1 MRNNQLIFDIGF
13 HKGEDTRYY
22 LHKGYHVVGVDADK
36 ELINNGEQC
45 FQNEIHSGQLTLL
58 NYAISSERNSST
70 PFYISH
76 NKLWNS
82 THKGIAEREG
92 IQARQEMVPSETLSV
107 LMDIYGVPYYCKID
121 IEGNDIVALNSLR
134 NNKELPLYIS
144 VETECLDDNSEAF
157 NNTFETLDAL
167 KDLGYKRFKLVDQ
180 ATLKV
185 LDGEP
190 FYSKPFDAEKFL
202 DNFIYARFLL
212 NKEDTLFSNIYPCT
226 SGPFG
231 EDLMGEWCDYETAK
245 QFISFYSHE
254 QRKLNTPVWHFW
266 CDWHAT
272 I

>member
-1 MRNNQLIFDIGF
+1 MRNDQLIFDIGF

-22 LHKGYHVVGVDADK
+22 LYKGYNVVGVDADK
-36 ELINNGEQC
+36 ELIDYGKHC

-58 NYAISSERNSST
+58 NCAISSERNAST

-82 THKGIAEREG
+82 AHKGIAEREG
-92 IQARQEMVPSETLSV
+92 IQARKEMVPSETLSA

-121 IEGNDIVALNSLR
+121 IEGNDIIALNSL
-134 NNKELPLYIS
+134 KHADKVPQYIS
-144 VETECLDDNSEAF
+144 VETECLDDKSEAF
-157 NNTFETLDAL
+157 KSTFETLDAL
-167 KDLGYKRFKLVDQ
+167 KDLGYKKFKLVDQ

-190 FYSKPFDAEKFL
+190 FYLRTFDAEKL
-202 DNFIYARFLL
+202 IDNYIYARFLL
-212 NKEDTLFSNIYPCT
+212 NKENVLFSNIYPST

-231 EDLMGEWCDYETAK
+231 EDLMGDWCDYETAK

>member
-1 MRNNQLIFDIGF
+1 MRNDQLIFDIGF

-22 LHKGYHVVGVDADK
+22 LYKGYNVVGVDADK
-36 ELINNGEQC
+36 ELIDYGKHC

-58 NYAISSERNSST
+58 NCAISSERKAST

-82 THKGIAEREG
+82 AHKGIAEREG
-92 IQARQEMVPSETLSV
+92 IQARKEMVPSETLSA

-121 IEGNDIVALNSLR
+121 IEGNDIIALNSL
-134 NNKELPLYIS
+134 KHADKVPQYIS
-144 VETECLDDNSEAF
+144 VETECLDDKSEAF
-157 NNTFETLDAL
+157 KSTFETLDAL
-167 KDLGYKRFKLVDQ
+167 KDLGYKKFKLVDQ

-190 FYSKPFDAEKFL
+190 FYLRTFDAEKL
-202 DNFIYARFLL
+202 IDNYIYARFLL
-212 NKEDTLFSNIYPCT
+212 NKENVLFSNIYPST

-231 EDLMGEWCDYETAK
+231 EDLMGDWCDYETAK